1 MHGLIEGEEDEESK
15 VSIFDEERRLRSG
28 EMSGE
33 GRRKMGH
40 VEIHPEVVGE
50 K

>member
-1 MHGLIEGEEDEESK
+1 M
-15 VSIFDEERRLRSG
+15 SIFDEKRKLSSG